1 MDHNFLGLE
10 QQSSQRSTAAE
21 LLIRLFSHHEKNCS
35 VTTKSVTHITV
46 MREVVLCC
54 IAQLKKKKKK
64 QNEGNNQSPPK
75 KKKKRGIFFTCTPSS
90 ARMDRK
96 QSMKPS

>member
-54 IAQLKKKKKK
+54 IAQLKKKKKSRMK
-64 QNEGNNQSPPK
+64 EIIKVRK
-75 KKKKRGIFFTCTPSS
+75 KKKKKKEHFFYLYSLFS
-90 ARMDRK
+90 
-96 QSMKPS
+96 